1 MALNKILN
9 GKSQDRKNTTPD
21 MIVFHKISM
30 SYKQALDIYKTGN
43 QSVNFVVNT
52 DGNIGYIIPI
62 SKAGYLCE
70 TSTNATLMNYYARSS
85 NRVVKTRRTD
95 ANLYCI
101 TIDIICDYEND
112 DDMPQEQYESIV
124 WLVNYIRSTV
134 LSNYGIMIPLNKNY
148 ITGYDKII
156 PETSYSIGNPGEFIY
171 DKIISSL
178 SISKT
183 ALLTSAS
190 SKVKNIAD
198 LKLKVGTKITLQNVK
213 IYDTA
218 TSTNVRKVASGVYYL
233 YDGIILGNRYAI
245 TNSAEYIGK
254 TPSSTF
260 IKGYIY
266 VDDIMNSNPIIP
278 EVSDN
283 ITPSTPYSKS
293 MSSSEALSLSNVN
306 QAICA
311 GKKINLNKTAVYSS
325 PTEET
330 PFSYKTGTYYL
341 YDGIS
346 NNGRYRITNVITNVG
361 KTPMGDYT
369 IGFVDSGAI

>member
-1 MALNKILN
+1 MALTKVFT
-9 GKSQDRKNTTPD
+9 GKLQDRKNNIPD
-21 MIVFHKISM
+21 IIVFHKIFM
-30 SYKQALDIYKTGN
+30 SYNQALDIYKNGN
-43 QSVNFVVNT
+43 QSVNFIVDTN
-52 DGNIGYIIPI
+52 GNIGYIIPI

-70 TSTNATLMNYYARSS
+70 TSINATLMNYYARSS
-85 NRVVKTRRTD
+85 NRIVKTRRND

-101 TIDIICDYEND
+101 TIDVVCNYED
-112 DDMPQEQYESIV
+112 DENMPQEQYDSIV
-124 WLVNYIRSTV
+124 WLINYIRSTV

-148 ITGYDKII
+148 ITGYDQII
-156 PETSYSIGNPGEFIY
+156 PETSYSMNNPGDFIY

-178 SISKT
+178 CISKS
-183 ALLTSAS
+183 ALLTSTS

-198 LKLKVGTKITLQNVK
+198 LKLKVGTKITLTNVK
-213 IYDTA
+213 IYDSA
-218 TSTNVRKVASGVYYL
+218 TSNNVKKVASGIYYL

-266 VDDIMNSNPIIP
+266 VEDIMNSNPVIP
-278 EVSDN
+278 ELSDN
-283 ITPSTPYSKS
+283 ISPSNAYNKS
-293 MSSSEALSLSNVN
+293 VSSETIFRNNAN

-311 GKKINLNKTAVYSS
+311 GKKITLNKTAVYSS
-325 PTEET
+325 PTEDN

-361 KTPMGDYT
+361 KTPIGDYT
-369 IGFVDSGAI
+369 IGFIDSGAV

>member
-1 MALNKILN
+1 MALTKIFN
-9 GKSQDRKNTTPD
+9 GKSQDRKNNIPD
-21 MIVFHKISM
+21 IIVFHKIMM
-30 SYKQALDIYKTGN
+30 SYKQALDVYKTGN

-70 TSTNATLMNYYARSS
+70 TSINATLMNYYARSS
-85 NRVVKTRRTD
+85 NRIVKTRRND

-101 TIDIICDYEND
+101 TIDVICDYD
-112 DDMPQEQYESIV
+112 DDNDIPQEQYESIV
-124 WLVNYIRSTV
+124 WLINYIRSTV
-134 LSNYGIMIPLNKNY
+134 HSNYGIMIPLNKNY
-148 ITGYDKII
+148 ITGYDQII
-156 PETSYSIGNPGEFIY
+156 PETSYSIDNPGEFIY

-183 ALLTSAS
+183 ALLSSTS

-198 LKLKVGTKITLQNVK
+198 LKLKVGTKITLKDVK

-218 TSTNVRKVASGVYYL
+218 TSTNVKKIASGIYYL

-266 VDDIMNSNPIIP
+266 VEDILNSNPVIP

-283 ITPSTPYSKS
+283 IAPSNPYSR
-293 MSSSEALSLSNVN
+293 SSSEIIFHNSAN

-311 GKKINLNKTAVYSS
+311 GKKITLNKTAVYSS
-325 PTEET
+325 PTDET

-361 KTPMGDYT
+361 KTPIGDYT
-369 IGFVDSGAI
+369 IGFIDSGAI

>member
-1 MALNKILN
+1 MALTKIFN
-9 GKSQDRKNTTPD
+9 GKSQDRKNNIPD
-21 MIVFHKISM
+21 IIVFHKIM
-30 SYKQALDIYKTGN
+30 MPYKQVLNVYKTGN

-85 NRVVKTRRTD
+85 NRIVKTRRND

-101 TIDIICDYEND
+101 TVDVICDYD
-112 DDMPQEQYESIV
+112 DDNNMPQEQYESIV
-124 WLVNYIRSTV
+124 WLINYIRSTV
-134 LSNYGIMIPLNKNY
+134 HSNYGIMIPLNKNY
-148 ITGYDKII
+148 ITGYDQII
-156 PETSYSIGNPGEFIY
+156 SDTSYSIDNPGEFIY

-183 ALLTSAS
+183 ALLSSTS

-198 LKLKVGTKITLQNVK
+198 LKLKVGTKITLKDVK

-218 TSTNVRKVASGVYYL
+218 TSTNVKKIASGIYYL

-266 VDDIMNSNPIIP
+266 IEDILNSNPIIP
-278 EVSDN
+278 EISDN
-283 ITPSTPYSKS
+283 ITPSNPYSR
-293 MSSSEALSLSNVN
+293 SSSEVIFHNSAN

-311 GKKINLNKTAVYSS
+311 GKKITLNKTAVYSS

-361 KTPMGDYT
+361 KTPIGDYT
-369 IGFVDSGAI
+369 IGFIDSGAI

>member
-9 GKSQDRKNTTPD
+9 GNSQDRKNTIPD

-30 SYKQALDIYKTGN
+30 PYKQALDIYKTEN

-85 NRVVKTRRTD
+85 NTVAKSRR
-95 ANLYCI
+95 ANASLYCI
-101 TIDIICDYEND
+101 TIDIICDYED
-112 DDMPQEQYESIV
+112 DNDMPQEQYESIV

-134 LSNYGIMIPLNKNY
+134 LSSYGIMIPLNKNY
-148 ITGYDKII
+148 ITGYDQII
-156 PETSYSIGNPGEFIY
+156 TDASYSVDNPGDFIY

-183 ALLTSAS
+183 ALLTSTS

-218 TSTNVRKVASGVYYL
+218 TSTNVRRVASGVYYL

-245 TNSAEYIGK
+245 TNSIDYIGR

-283 ITPSTPYSKS
+283 INPSIPYSR
-293 MSSSEALSLSNVN
+293 SLSSPETLFHNNAN

-311 GKKINLNKTAVYSS
+311 GKKISLNKTAVYSS
-325 PTEET
+325 PTEEN

-346 NNGRYRITNVITNVG
+346 NSGRYRITNVITNVG

-369 IGFVDSGAI
+369 IGFIDSGAI

>member
-1 MALNKILN
+1 MALTKIFN
-9 GKSQDRKNTTPD
+9 GKSQDRKNNIPD
-21 MIVFHKISM
+21 MIVFHKIMM
-30 SYKQALDIYKTGN
+30 SYKQALDVYKTGN

-85 NRVVKTRRTD
+85 NRIVKTRRND

-101 TIDIICDYEND
+101 TIDVICDYD
-112 DDMPQEQYESIV
+112 DDNDMPQEQYESIV
-124 WLVNYIRSTV
+124 WLINYIRSTV
-134 LSNYGIMIPLNKNY
+134 HSNYGIMIPLNKNY
-148 ITGYDKII
+148 ITGYDQII
-156 PETSYSIGNPGEFIY
+156 PETSYSIDNPGEFIY

-183 ALLTSAS
+183 ALLSLAS

-198 LKLKVGTKITLQNVK
+198 LKLKVGTKITLKDAK

-218 TSTNVRKVASGVYYL
+218 TSTNVKKIASGIYYL

-266 VDDIMNSNPIIP
+266 VEDILNSNPVIP

-283 ITPSTPYSKS
+283 ITPSNPYSR
-293 MSSSEALSLSNVN
+293 SSSEVIFHNSAN

-311 GKKINLNKTAVYSS
+311 GKKITLNKTAVYSS

-361 KTPMGDYT
+361 KTPIGDYT
-369 IGFVDSGAI
+369 IGFIDSGAI